1 MLRYRL
7 TLAIVVV
14 ALSALAWFLPQLR
27 RDLLKD
33 IITWDAPK
41 SEPAPLPAGNGPGLA
56 PVARTRVI
64 LIDGLAEEV
73 AKTLPAWAT
82 LCKRGATLRVD
93 VGFPTISLPVEVA
106 LWSGLTQQQSGVVF
120 RDRRPL
126 VPPLANSIPAQVPR
140 SIAVAEYYGWI
151 VRSLGFKQ
159 TEPAADPTNVAKDV
173 TPDVWKTMWEARA
186 LAAVTSDTPL
196 AFVHILRVDSAGH
209 KHGMDAEYR
218 RVAAEADVVLG
229 KLVAADPQARWF
241 VLSDHGHVAVGG
253 HGGEEHHVRQV
264 QGCIA
269 GPGIT
274 AGTTGALV
282 HAVDVARALAD
293 STGAKLDP
301 QSRGRPYQAALA
313 APRERDQAVPPMAL
327 GTGAAAIFVLVA
339 GMALLT
345 WGVRKWWLA
354 PWWFV
359 AACASLFFIRGEP
372 TLSSRMIYAPEG
384 RDMWL
389 TWLPAI
395 ALACAATVIGLR
407 RTTIVTARPPGGA
420 AIARVMVAQLALP
433 IAGAAAVITACGAW
447 PAVFGEHVAPV
458 VPRYTAW
465 LSPILLMVAHGAA
478 AVALAG
484 LATLVRPSSDRFAR
498 PEPPRSEPEVAS

>member
-7 TLAIVVV
+7 TLAIIIVG
-14 ALSALAWFLPQLR
+14 LSALAWFLPQLR
-27 RDLLKD
+27 RDLIKD
-33 IITWDAPK
+33 ITTWDAPK

-56 PVARTRVI
+56 PAARTRVV
-64 LIDGLAEEV
+64 LIDGLSKEV
-73 AKTLPAWAT
+73 ATTLPSWTA
-82 LCKRGATLRVD
+82 LCKRGATLEVD
-93 VGFPTISLPVEVA
+93 VGFPTVSLPVEVA
-106 LWSGLTQQQSGVVF
+106 LWTGLTQQQSGVVF

-140 SIAVAEYYGWI
+140 SIAVAEYHGWI
-151 VRSLGFKQ
+151 VRSLGFAQ
-159 TEPAADPTNVAKDV
+159 TEPVADPANIATDANAEL
-173 TPDVWKTMWEARA
+173 WKTQWEERA
-186 LAAVTSDTPL
+186 LAAVTSDAPL

-209 KHGMDAEYR
+209 KHGMDAQYR
-218 RVAAEADVVLG
+218 KVAAEADAVLG
-229 KLVAADPQARWF
+229 KLVAADPAARWF
-241 VLSDHGHVAVGG
+241 ALSDHGHVTVGG
-253 HGGEEHHVRQV
+253 HGGEEPYVRQV
-264 QGCIA
+264 QACIA

-274 AGTTGALV
+274 AGTKGALV

-293 STGAKLDP
+293 STGTKLDP

-313 APRERDQAVPPMAL
+313 VPLDRDQAIPPMAL

-359 AACASLFFIRGEP
+359 IGCASLVLIRGEP
-372 TLSSRMIYAPEG
+372 TLSMRMIYAPSG

-389 TWLPAI
+389 TWMPAVAI
-395 ALACAATVIGLR
+395 AFAATLFGLR
-407 RTTIVTARPPGGA
+407 RTT
-420 AIARVMVAQLALP
+420 IARVMVAQIALP
-433 IAGAAAVITACGAW
+433 LAAAAAVITACGAW
-447 PAVFGEHVAPV
+447 PAVFGEHIAPV

-465 LSPILLMVAHGAA
+465 LSPILLMVCHGAA

-498 PEPPRSEPEVAS
+498 PEPPRTEPADAS